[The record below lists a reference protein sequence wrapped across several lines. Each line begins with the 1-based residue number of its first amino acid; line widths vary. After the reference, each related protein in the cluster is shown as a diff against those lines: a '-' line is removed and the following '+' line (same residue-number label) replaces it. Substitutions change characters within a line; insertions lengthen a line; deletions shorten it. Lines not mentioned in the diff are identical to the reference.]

1 MSWAS
6 FWATTEAEVVD
17 IITKIKTETE
27 ILKDEVDTALK
38 WIADNT
44 PMIAQDLQR
53 AAGLAEAVGIASN
66 PQVAAAIT
74 AANLAV
80 QGLNAFAAAS
90 NSGATNPAAVI
101 AGYAAVKE
109 AQAAAASAAAAATK
123 APVK

>member
-6 FWATTEAEVVD
+6 FFQTTEAEIVD
-17 IITKIKTETE
+17 IITKIKTEAE
-27 ILKDEVDTALK
+27 ILEEEVNTALK
-38 WIADNT
+38 WIASNAPT
-44 PMIAQDLQR
+44 IATDLQR
-53 AAGLAEAVGIASN
+53 AAGLAEAVGVASN
-66 PQVAAAIT
+66 PQIAAAIT

-101 AGYAAVKE
+101 AGYSAVKE
-109 AQAAAASAAAAATK
+109 AQAAAASAMAAAAK